1 MVTNQVSKPL
11 PRLFYIKVSTRSG
24 YAHFYCL
31 VKSHSMA
38 SLVSME
44 EYSHLL
50 RLISSGIFVE
60 QRLLRRLIS
69 RELESLEIPGLS
81 RVSRERVDRGIEA
94 ALEMCYLPGREN
106 VFPNF
111 PFHMQ
116 DSIGQLRDRLFD
128 IGSLRAGNRGN
139 CQDGRTP
146 STEQF
151 RSMIDDQITCYSFHD
166 YIETN
171 QPLSEALQTTKTVL
185 KDAAIRL
192 LQCLRSVQQIDHDLR
207 ENIRFIVSVLA
218 AIAVLAISMYTLEVS
233 STKSRSTCKEEVLPV
248 PRKKPLGLELVLI
261 CSPKQKGDDIIE
273 AILQGLI
280 KGKLQKFNIPKEE
293 TVDYILRRYFFAV
306 NDSEQ
311 TVDPTDRS
319 NEEEVLARVFPTK
332 LTPFNDELFK
342 EYGKSYDETV
352 EDEQS
357 KHLKHLGVQESDDKM
372 TSDAIDSKI
381 TKEVWG
387 KKSKEQSQEL
397 IDKLHS
403 LSISF
408 IESLLVKRWDVSAE
422 KGRKA
427 LFGHV
432 EVAVSL
438 LTAFVVVHQFS
449 MQEV

>member
-1 MVTNQVSKPL
+1 
-11 PRLFYIKVSTRSG
+11 
-24 YAHFYCL
+24 
-31 VKSHSMA
+31 
-38 SLVSME
+38 
-44 EYSHLL
+44 
-50 RLISSGIFVE
+50 
-60 QRLLRRLIS
+60 
-69 RELESLEIPGLS
+69 
-81 RVSRERVDRGIEA
+81 
-94 ALEMCYLPGREN
+94 
-106 VFPNF
+106 
-111 PFHMQ
+111 
-116 DSIGQLRDRLFD
+116 
-128 IGSLRAGNRGN
+128 
-139 CQDGRTP
+139 
-146 STEQF
+146 
-151 RSMIDDQITCYSFHD
+151 
-166 YIETN
+166 
-171 QPLSEALQTTKTVL
+171 
-185 KDAAIRL
+185 
-192 LQCLRSVQQIDHDLR
+192 
-207 ENIRFIVSVLA
+207 
-218 AIAVLAISMYTLEVS
+218 MYTLEVS

-273 AILQGLI
+273 AVLQGLI

-293 TVDYILRRYFFAV
+293 TVDYILRRHF

-311 TVDPTDRS
+311 TVHPTDRS

-422 KGRKA
+422 KGRKV
-427 LFGHV
+427 GHV
-432 EVAVSL
+432 AVAVSL